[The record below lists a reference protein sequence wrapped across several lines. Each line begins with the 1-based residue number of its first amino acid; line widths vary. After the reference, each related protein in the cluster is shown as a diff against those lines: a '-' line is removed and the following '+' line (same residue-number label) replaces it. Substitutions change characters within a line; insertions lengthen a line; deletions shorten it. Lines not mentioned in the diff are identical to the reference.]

1 MPLAGVMGAT
11 QKGHLALHAREPATM
26 LKVKTFIEFSFAV
39 AFFVTGNSAEKALE
53 PSFEA

>member
-1 MPLAGVMGAT
+1 MGAT